1 MKNDRRFLSGSDE
14 ELIQALESLL
24 QQKAPDQDAV
34 HAILDELD
42 RRSNASAFDLERGW
56 SDVQARSRASKLEP
70 REASRWKAWLRS
82 AACFLLVLL
91 VTFGAV
97 LALSP
102 EARAAVSNQLGY
114 ESVGIPL
121 PAGNIT
127 IQLSGEGGGF
137 YTSEHFACVKEN
149 GDQLSY
155 AFQNKGTEACYVS
168 LCKVG
173 LLGGYKKVTESIL
186 IQPGETGHGTYED
199 PGNETYCIRISSQFG
214 GGIYGTLD
222 AVQTVYLTAGQE

>member
-1 MKNDRRFLSGSDE
+1 MKNDRRFLSGSEE
-14 ELIQALESLL
+14 ELIQTLEALLEQEL
-24 QQKAPDQDAV
+24 PDEDAV

-42 RRSNASAFDLERGW
+42 RRSNAPAFDLEVGW
-56 SDVQARSRASKLEP
+56 SDLQARSRADKIEH
-70 REASRWKAWLRS
+70 RKANHWKSHLRS

-102 EARAAVSNQLGY
+102 EARAVVSNQLGY
-114 ESVGIPL
+114 ESVGVPL
-121 PAGNIT
+121 PAGTVT

-149 GDQLSY
+149 GNRLVYS
-155 AFQNKGTEACYVS
+155 FQNKGAEASYVS
-168 LCKVG
+168 LYKVG
-173 LLGGYKKVTESIL
+173 LFGGYKKVTESLL
-186 IQPGETGHGTYED
+186 IQPGETEQGTYED
-199 PGNETYCIRISSQFG
+199 PGNGTYCIRISSQFG

-222 AVQTVYLTAGQE
+222 AVQSMRE

>member
-1 MKNDRRFLSGSDE
+1 M
-14 ELIQALESLL
+14 
-24 QQKAPDQDAV
+24 

-82 AACFLLVLL
+82 AACFLLVLI
-91 VTFGAV
+91 VTIGAV

-102 EARAAVSNQLGY
+102 EARAVVSNQLGY
-114 ESVGIPL
+114 DPVGIPL

-168 LCKVG
+168 LYKVG

-199 PGNETYCIRISSQFG
+199 PGNETYCIRVSSQFG

-222 AVQTVYLTAGQE
+222 AAQTVYLTSDQE

>member
-1 MKNDRRFLSGSDE
+1 MAALCRLFPFGFARNVWCGSCAQPGSPCCR
-14 ELIQALESLL
+14 I
-24 QQKAPDQDAV
+24 
-34 HAILDELD
+34 
-42 RRSNASAFDLERGW
+42 
-56 SDVQARSRASKLEP
+56 EP
-70 REASRWKAWLRS
+70 
-82 AACFLLVLL
+82 
-91 VTFGAV
+91 
-97 LALSP
+97 
-102 EARAAVSNQLGY
+102 
-114 ESVGIPL
+114 VGIPL

-155 AFQNKGTEACYVS
+155 AFQNNGTEACYVS
-168 LCKVG
+168 LYKVG

-186 IQPGETGHGTYED
+186 IQPGETGHGSYED

-222 AVQTVYLTAGQE
+222 AVQTVYLTSNRE